1 MIKAIL
7 VDLDG
12 TLVDTHAA
20 NLAAYRVAL
29 EEEGLVYDQAT
40 LERVVGRLAW
50 RSMLQEVLPDHPY
63 AHARVAERKR
73 RLYADMASQVLV
85 NQELVE
91 LLQLLRPSVR
101 IALVTAASPGSVGP
115 LLQAKGLDTLFS
127 VIVTSADVEQ
137 QKPDP
142 QPFQRAAQLLGV
154 SAAECLILEDSDV
167 GLAAAHAF
175 GAQVWKVEWA
185 NRR

>member
-1 MIKAIL
+1 MIKAVL

-20 NLAAYRVAL
+20 NLAAYRLAL
-29 EEEGLVYDQAT
+29 DEEGLAYDHAT

-50 RSMLQEVLPDHPY
+50 RPMLQSVLPDHPR
-63 AHARVAERKR
+63 AHERVAERKR
-73 RLYADMASQVLV
+73 QLYAGMASQVLI
-85 NQELVE
+85 NQALVE
-91 LLQLLRPSVR
+91 MLRLLRPNVD

-115 LLQAKGLDTLFS
+115 LLQAKGLDDLFS
-127 VIVTSADVEQ
+127 VIVTSADVEK

-154 SAAECLILEDSDV
+154 DADECVVLEDSDV
-167 GLAAAHAF
+167 GLAAARAF

-185 NRR
+185 SRP